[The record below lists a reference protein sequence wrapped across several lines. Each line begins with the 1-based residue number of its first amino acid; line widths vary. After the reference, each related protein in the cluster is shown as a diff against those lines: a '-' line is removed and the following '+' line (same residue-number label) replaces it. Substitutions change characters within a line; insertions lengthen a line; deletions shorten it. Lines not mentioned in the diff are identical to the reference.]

1 MGTGSTEARQFAVGN
16 IKVEIY
22 ADGKIAGAAV
32 ARTAAGILR
41 ELTDKRDD
49 VGVIFATGVSQ
60 LEILKS
66 LTSISNLPWERV
78 TGFHL
83 DEYIGLP
90 ADHPASFRHYLR
102 TNLIR
107 RVQMKRFFEIDGSAE
122 NPERECMSYADHLRT
137 HSPQLC
143 FLGIGENG
151 HLAFNDPGEA
161 NFEDPRDVKIVEL
174 DEISRNQQLEER
186 WFQRLDEV
194 PKRAISLTIPAIMR
208 VPRLLVTAP
217 GHRKADIVRRALE
230 ENVSTACPATILRTH
245 PNVILYLDEA
255 SASQLNI
262 KG

>member
-1 MGTGSTEARQFAVGN
+1 MGTGSTEARQLAIGN
-16 IKVEIY
+16 IKIEIY
-22 ADGKIAGAAV
+22 PDGKAAGAA
-32 ARTAAGILR
+32 AAQTAAGILH
-41 ELTDKRDD
+41 ELTSNRAD

-60 LEILKS
+60 LDILKS
-66 LTSISNLPWERV
+66 LTSMSGLPWERV

-102 TNLIR
+102 KNLIQ

-122 NPERECMSYADHLRT
+122 NPERECVSYAEHLRT
-137 HSPQLC
+137 CGPHLC

-174 DEISRNQQLEER
+174 DEISRNQQIEER
-186 WFQRLDEV
+186 WFHKLDEV

-217 GHRKADIVRRALE
+217 GRRKAEIVRRALE
-230 ENVSTACPATILRTH
+230 EPVSTDCPATVLRTH
-245 PNVILYLDEA
+245 SNVVLYLDEA
-255 SASQLNI
+255 SAAELNTH
-262 KG
+262 